1 MKIGT
6 LGNGLMAEALAGQWV
21 KAGHDVMIG
30 GRTDERAAEVAERVG
45 AVAGSLEEAAAY
57 GEVVLLAVPAEVA
70 VAVAGVVPD
79 GRTLIDCTNAL
90 DHRDFTLAQDSMA
103 EAVSAAVG
111 PGVSVVKG
119 FNLAADT
126 VWRNP
131 PPGLGVP
138 LCGDPVA
145 ARDTPSGASGRA
157 EAGAGVPVVAGLV
170 RDLGCVPVPAGGLV
184 RAKLLEATA
193 ALAIG
198 IWVGGGDV
206 RGMFPELAD
215 AFGTVLP
222 G

>member
-1 MKIGT
+1 MRIGT

-21 KAGHDVMIG
+21 KAGHDVMVG
-30 GRTDERAAEVAERVG
+30 GRDPERAAEVAKGVG
-45 AVAGSLEEAAAY
+45 AVAGSLPEAASY

-70 VAVAGVVPD
+70 VEVSGVVPA
-79 GRTLIDCTNAL
+79 GRTLIDCSNAL
-90 DHRDFTLAQDSMA
+90 AYRDFTLAQPAVA
-103 EAVSAAVG
+103 EAVSQAV
-111 PGVSVVKG
+111 PGVRVVKA
-119 FNLAADT
+119 FNLAADA

-131 PPGLGVP
+131 PAGLGVP
-138 LCGDPVA
+138 ICGD
-145 ARDTPSGASGRA
+145 D
-157 EAGAGVPVVAGLV
+157 GVEVVAELV
-170 RDLGCVPVPAGGLV
+170 RDLGCMPVAAGGLV

-206 RGMFPELAD
+206 RGMFPPLEA

>member
-1 MKIGT
+1 M
-6 LGNGLMAEALAGQWV
+6 
-21 KAGHDVMIG
+21 DV
-30 GRTDERAAEVAERVG
+30 A
-45 AVAGSLEEAAAY
+45 SQ
-57 GEVVLLAVPAEVA
+57 VPA
-70 VAVAGVVPD
+70 

-90 DHRDFTLAQDSMA
+90 KYDDFTLSQPATA
-103 EAVSAAVG
+103 EAIARAA
-111 PGVSVVKG
+111 PGVQVVKA
-119 FNLAADT
+119 FNLAADS

-138 LCGDPVA
+138 LCGDGDLEPVA
-145 ARDTPSGASGRA
+145 D
-157 EAGAGVPVVAGLV
+157 LV
-170 RDLGCVPVPAGGLV
+170 RDLGCTPVFAGGLQ

-198 IWVGGGDV
+198 IWVRGGDV